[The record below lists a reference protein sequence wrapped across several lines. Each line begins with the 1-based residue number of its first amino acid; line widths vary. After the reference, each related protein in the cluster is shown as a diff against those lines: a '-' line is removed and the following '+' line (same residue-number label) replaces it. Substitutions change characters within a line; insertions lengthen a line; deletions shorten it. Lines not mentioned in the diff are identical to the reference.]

1 MYINGSF
8 FIFIFFGFR
17 LRHTMKVSFSNYDIM
32 AWFSLKN
39 TSCCNIAGKKN
50 VGSYLNNNL
59 WSTWGKFLRPNL
71 RNLSYRRIIL
81 EIIFICRLLKLQ
93 LIPDYIQC
101 TRYCSTKFCE
111 KKFFPVKMFN
121 HACQCPTGWSYFLI
135 FLLPSLNITNF

>member
-1 MYINGSF
+1 MDHFLFLFFWGSD
-8 FIFIFFGFR
+8 
-17 LRHTMKVSFSNYDIM
+17 YDTRWKSLFPIM
-32 AWFSLKN
+32 ISWLDFLSRILHVV
-39 TSCCNIAGKKN
+39 TLQVKKN

-93 LIPDYIQC
+93 LIPDYIQL
-101 TRYCSTKFCE
+101 FDQILW

-121 HACQCPTGWSYFLI
+121 HACQCPTGRSYFLI

>member
-50 VGSYLNNNL
+50 VCSYLNNNL

-93 LIPDYIQC
+93 LIPDYIQW

-111 KKFFPVKMFN
+111 KNSFRSKCLTMHVNAPLEDRI
-121 HACQCPTGWSYFLI
+121 S
-135 FLLPSLNITNF
+135 

>member
-1 MYINGSF
+1 MDHFLFLFFWGSD
-8 FIFIFFGFR
+8 
-17 LRHTMKVSFSNYDIM
+17 YDTRWKSLFPIM
-32 AWFSLKN
+32 ISWLDFLSRILHVV
-39 TSCCNIAGKKN
+39 TLQVKKN

-93 LIPDYIQC
+93 LIPDYIQW

-111 KKFFPVKMFN
+111 KN
-121 HACQCPTGWSYFLI
+121 YFRSKCLTMHVNAPLEDRI
-135 FLLPSLNITNF
+135 S

>member
-1 MYINGSF
+1 MDHFLFLFFLGSD
-8 FIFIFFGFR
+8 
-17 LRHTMKVSFSNYDIM
+17 YDTRWKSLFPIM
-32 AWFSLKN
+32 ISWLDFLSRILHVV
-39 TSCCNIAGKKN
+39 TLQVKKN

-93 LIPDYIQC
+93 LIPDYIQW

-111 KKFFPVKMFN
+111 KN
-121 HACQCPTGWSYFLI
+121 YFRSKCLTMHVNAPLEDRI
-135 FLLPSLNITNF
+135 S

>member
-1 MYINGSF
+1 MDHFLFLFFWGSD
-8 FIFIFFGFR
+8 
-17 LRHTMKVSFSNYDIM
+17 YDTRWKSLFPIM
-32 AWFSLKN
+32 ISWLDFLSRILHVV
-39 TSCCNIAGKKN
+39 TLQVKKN

-93 LIPDYIQC
+93 LIPDYIQW

-111 KKFFPVKMFN
+111 KNSFRSKCLTMHVNAPLEDRI
-121 HACQCPTGWSYFLI
+121 S
-135 FLLPSLNITNF
+135 